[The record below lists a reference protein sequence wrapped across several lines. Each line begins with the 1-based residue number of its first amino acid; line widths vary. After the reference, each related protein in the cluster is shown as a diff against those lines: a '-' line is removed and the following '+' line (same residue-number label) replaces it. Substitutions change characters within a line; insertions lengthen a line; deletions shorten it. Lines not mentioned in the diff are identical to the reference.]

1 MPEIIRG
8 ALPRFSS
15 DKPILILGTD
25 RLTLAKR
32 RWRQFAEDGRDF
44 GFDLESPLH
53 NGDIF
58 FESETHCYAVTQTAE
73 PVLEIPFSDYHDA
86 AAIALLGWNIG
97 NLHFP
102 IEITP
107 TCVRVADDDALRRLF
122 EREHIQYVESVT
134 VFAPSTSGVPHGHH

>member
-8 ALPRFSS
+8 ALSRFTSS
-15 DKPILILGTD
+15 KPILVLGTD

-32 RWRQFAEDGRDF
+32 RWRQCAEDGRDF

-53 NGDIF
+53 NGDVF

-73 PVLEIPFSDYHDA
+73 PVLEIPFSDHHQPTA
-86 AAIALLGWNIG
+86 MALIGWNIG

-107 TCVRVADDDALRRLF
+107 SCIRVADDDALRRLF
-122 EREHIQYVESVT
+122 EREHIQFVEAVK
-134 VFAPSTSGVPHGHH
+134 VFTPTTSAVPHGDH